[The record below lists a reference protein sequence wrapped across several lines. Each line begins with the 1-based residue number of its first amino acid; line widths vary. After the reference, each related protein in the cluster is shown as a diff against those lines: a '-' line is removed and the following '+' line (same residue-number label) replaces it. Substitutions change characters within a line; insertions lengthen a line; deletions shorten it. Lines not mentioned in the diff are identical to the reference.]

1 MRKPTLLSSFS
12 KLRLALLG
20 LAAAMAVLALLSQA
34 QPVSAQTCNGYPY
47 CTDWQ
52 YTGECCYTSTAVY
65 SRQYKECTDGYGS
78 FCRLYRCY
86 GACAV

>member
-1 MRKPTLLSSFS
+1 MRKLALLSSIS

-20 LAAAMAVLALLSQA
+20 LATVMAVLAFLSQA

-47 CTDWQ
+47 CTGWK
-52 YTGECCYTSTAVY
+52 YTGTCCYSGVSVY
-65 SRQYKECTDGYGS
+65 GRQYKECTNGYGS
-78 FCRLYRCY
+78 FCKIYRCY